1 MNQLANKKPDMVI
14 QQSSLLA
21 NIPLANDEMSAG
33 VAASFPMLG
42 IKGGKWHYRWKGNDD
57 IISDERGFAV
67 PAINVVILKSQKEL
81 SRTFY
86 PPGSYVEGANN
97 RPVCYSS
104 DGVRPDDSVPE
115 PINPVCATCPNSAW
129 GSGATPAAPRAQ
141 ACQQRRRVVVTPYS
155 DDLTNAEQGGAVL
168 LSVPPSSLRNQDEY
182 AAMLTD
188 NGAQYFGCVT
198 QLNFDQNPA
207 LAFPRIEFSWAQ
219 PLNDDEVRTVLAM
232 RDSEQVGRI
241 LGSKI
246 NVDGPEVV
254 DGAAPAAPTAG
265 SGSLGSG
272 HLRAGTSP
280 SEGGIPP
287 TPSTASSR
295 RQRISRC
302 SGEGT
307 GGPTTGCAGG
317 FRSATGGSAQ
327 GATKM
332 NLGAPKAAPAQA
344 QAPAPAKAKIGGFA
358 IKPGAAKLP
367 EATSDIADAISAPAA
382 PPPSTRTVKAA
393 PTPEPT
399 AGEAIREDRA
409 EGNLPD
415 QLTAEFGDLMNS

>member
-1 MNQLANKKPDMVI
+1 MNQLVNKKPGMVI

-115 PINPVCATCPNSAW
+115 PINPVCATCANSAW

-246 NVDGPEVV
+246 NVDGPEVE
-254 DGAAPAAPTAG
+254 GAPPSATT
-265 SGSLGSG
+265 S
-272 HLRAGTSP
+272 RAGAGNSP

-287 TPSTASSR
+287 TPSTAR
-295 RQRISRC
+295 GNGVAPVKAAPQPQA
-302 SGEGT
+302 
-307 GGPTTGCAGG
+307 PTPST
-317 FRSATGGSAQ
+317 Q

-344 QAPAPAKAKIGGFA
+344 QAPAPAKPKIGGFA

-367 EATSDIADAISAPAA
+367 EATSDIADAVSAPAA